1 MTWQMVFPRVRFQ
14 AWLCLALW
22 LGSTAGWA
30 QAPAAFAKV
39 LRLQGVVTATA
50 SGSEAVRT
58 LQPGDR
64 VYVGE
69 RIEASATG
77 EALLQTDDAGYVAV
91 RPSAAWVM
99 EQFSAENKASDRW
112 SLQLLTGGLRLV
124 TGWIGSRH
132 PANYRVTTARATI
145 GIRGTDHEP
154 YYVPETLAL
163 VLAQPPGTYDKVNR
177 GGTTLEAAGQRVDI
191 DPGKVG
197 FARLPVKTR
206 ALLTLA
212 LPVILD
218 KVPDFYVPGQF
229 DAELDQMSAAAQ
241 APAVLAAKVC
251 AATPVAKA
259 WLAQLD
265 RAMQRRDSAAVMALF
280 AEEAQVEVTVKDGTG
295 ADTTLALLG
304 REEFARS
311 ASAALQGLRNYR
323 QRRLSLQAQPV
334 QAGACDAVSLQSV
347 VLEQGQL
354 NGKPYRFESVERFE
368 IVLRAGRWVAT
379 QAATR
384 QH

>member
-1 MTWQMVFPRVRFQ
+1 MTWQTIGNRAYLQV
-14 AWLCLALW
+14 WLCLGLW
-22 LGSTAGWA
+22 LGSAAVWA
-30 QAPAAFAKV
+30 QTPVGFAKV
-39 LRLQGVVTATA
+39 LRLHGVVTATA
-50 SGSEAVRT
+50 TGSEAGRT
-58 LQPGDR
+58 LQLGDR
-64 VYVGE
+64 VFVGE
-69 RIEASATG
+69 RIAASAAG
-77 EALLQTDDAGYVAV
+77 EALLQTDDGGYVAV

-99 EQFSAENKASDRW
+99 EQFSADNKTSDRW

-124 TGWIGSRH
+124 TGWIGQRH

-154 YYVPETLAL
+154 YYVSEALAL

-177 GGTTLEAAGQRVDI
+177 GGTTLESAGQRVDI

-229 DAELDQMSAAAQ
+229 DVELDQLSAAAQ
-241 APAVLAAKVC
+241 APAVLAAKAC

-280 AEEAQVEVTVKDGTG
+280 AEDVQIEVTVKDATG
-295 ADTTLALLG
+295 ADTTLALG

-323 QRRLSLQAQPV
+323 QQRLSLSAQPV
-334 QAGACDAVSLQSV
+334 QAGVCDAVSLQSV

-354 NGKPYRFESVERFE
+354 HGKPYRFESVEAYE

-379 QAATR
+379 QASTR
-384 QH
+384 QR

>member
-1 MTWQMVFPRVRFQ
+1 MTWQTVYTNVPARI
-14 AWLCLALW
+14 WLCLCLW

-30 QAPAAFAKV
+30 QTPVSFAKV
-39 LRLQGVVTATA
+39 LRLQGVVTATPG
-50 SGSEAVRT
+50 GSEAGRT
-58 LQPGDR
+58 LQLGDR
-64 VYVGE
+64 VVVGE

-77 EALLQTDDAGYVAV
+77 EALLQTDDGGYVAV

-99 EQFSAENKASDRW
+99 EQYSADSKTSGRW
-112 SLQLLTGGLRLV
+112 SLQLLSGGLRLV
-124 TGWIGSRH
+124 TGWIGRLH

-154 YYVPETLAL
+154 YYVPETLAM

-177 GGTTLEAAGQRVDI
+177 GGTTLEAGGQRVDI

-218 KVPDFYVPGQF
+218 KVPDFYVPGPF
-229 DAELDQMSAAAQ
+229 DAELDQLSAAAQ

-280 AEEAQVEVTVKDGTG
+280 AEDVQIEVTVKDGTG
-295 ADTTLALLG
+295 ADTTLALG

-311 ASAALQGLRNYR
+311 ASVALLGLRNYR
-323 QRRLSLQAQPV
+323 QRRLSLSAQPV
-334 QAGACDAVSLQSV
+334 QAGVCEAVSLQSV

-354 NGKPYRFESVERFE
+354 NDKPYRFESVEAYE

-379 QAATR
+379 QAFTR
-384 QH
+384 QR

>member
-1 MTWQMVFPRVRFQ
+1 MTWQMVFPRVRFR
-14 AWLCLALW
+14 AWVCLALW

-30 QAPAAFAKV
+30 QAPTAFAKV

-50 SGSEAVRT
+50 SGAEAVRT
-58 LQPGDR
+58 LQLGDR

-124 TGWIGSRH
+124 TGWIGQRH

-177 GGTTLEAAGQRVDI
+177 GGTTLETGGQRVDI

-218 KVPDFYVPGQF
+218 KVPDFYVPGAF
-229 DAELDQMSAAAQ
+229 DAELDRLSAAA
-241 APAVLAAKVC
+241 AVSATGVAC
-251 AATPVAKA
+251 ASAPVAKA

-265 RAMQRRDSAAVMALF
+265 RAMQRRDSAAVVALF
-280 AEEAQVEVTVKDGTG
+280 AEEARVEVTVKDGSG
-295 ADTTLALLG
+295 ADTTLSLE

-323 QRRLSLQAQPV
+323 QRRLELQAQPL
-334 QAGACDAVSLQSV
+334 QAGGCDAVSLQSV

-354 NGKPYRFESVERFE
+354 NGKPYRFESVERYE

-384 QH
+384 QR

>member
-1 MTWQMVFPRVRFQ
+1 MTWQSICNRAYLQVWV
-14 AWLCLALW
+14 CLGLW
-22 LGSTAGWA
+22 LGSVAVWA
-30 QAPAAFAKV
+30 QAPVGFAKV
-39 LRLQGVVTATA
+39 LRLQGVVTATS

-58 LQPGDR
+58 LQLGDR

-99 EQFSAENKASDRW
+99 AQYSADHTTSDRW
-112 SLQLLTGGLRLV
+112 SLQLLSGGLRLV
-124 TGWIGSRH
+124 TGWIGRLH

-218 KVPDFYVPGQF
+218 KVPDFYVPGLF
-229 DAELDQMSAAAQ
+229 DAELDQLSAAAQ
-241 APAVLAAKVC
+241 APAVPAAKAC

-295 ADTTLALLG
+295 ADTTLALG

-323 QRRLSLQAQPV
+323 QRRVSVSAQPA
-334 QAGACDAVSLQSV
+334 QAGACDAVSLQSL

-354 NGKPYRFESVERFE
+354 NGKPYRFESVEAYE

-379 QAATR
+379 QASTR
-384 QH
+384 QR